1 MEVSSRQRE
10 AGENAGGQ
18 FIRNWC
24 EEPGIMVKERLLHSI
39 HIHSRRLS
47 GISLV
52 DVTLTLS
59 RMETPVMP
67 ARVSVPQ
74 KGSSGSA
81 WRFRNAAGRS
91 AVRRILRECGG
102 VTAIEYGLMTAL
114 IAIAI
119 IAAVNTLGQ
128 TALTQLFQKV
138 ASSL

>member
-1 MEVSSRQRE
+1 MRASNGAKTALARCPLIDADGRLPVARLPPGRRRWAMEVSSRQRE

-59 RMETPVMP
+59 RMETPVM
-67 ARVSVPQ
+67 
-74 KGSSGSA
+74 
-81 WRFRNAAGRS
+81 
-91 AVRRILRECGG
+91 
-102 VTAIEYGLMTAL
+102 
-114 IAIAI
+114 
-119 IAAVNTLGQ
+119 
-128 TALTQLFQKV
+128 
-138 ASSL
+138 